1 MDGNGWSPGGVR
13 YRLVIMLMII
23 FTRSAAPSPQQLTT
37 RSASASNSSRV
48 SSFLWKS
55 KIKAAADQKL
65 FAVICMWKTNF
76 MRSDFPIEIPH
87 FPPQKSHNS
96 PYNFHISPP
105 CFNSDSPF
113 PQPAVHQGQRH
124 TWLKYWAKIYTNRPN
139 IPVRGCFLI
148 RQNKQSHLA
157 EINFKFSDQKK
168 KIDLVGVKA

>member
-1 MDGNGWSPGGVR
+1 M
-13 YRLVIMLMII
+13 
-23 FTRSAAPSPQQLTT
+23 FT
-37 RSASASNSSRV
+37 
-48 SSFLWKS
+48 
-55 KIKAAADQKL
+55 
-65 FAVICMWKTNF
+65 
-76 MRSDFPIEIPH
+76 FPPIQWLH

-168 KIDLVGVKA
+168 KIDLVGVKAWVLDVFERANEGWPRGCKIGRNGCADPPPRGPASQDQSTRKLTQLLWSLGKFPRGKLP